1 MSFFYNIIGD
11 IMTLYLDLIFF
22 INFGFDLLL
31 LLSVSI
37 LLRRNAKIWKI
48 ISGAFIGSMSIFIL
62 FIKINSVEL
71 FIIKFII
78 SVLMIIISFGYK
90 DIRYTLKNL
99 LYLYISSI
107 LLGGF
112 LYYLNVEF
120 SYKQE
125 GLIFYHHG
133 LSIIYILLVILSP
146 IIIYTYVRQGLKLK
160 NHYTNYYEVEL
171 FLTETQKINLTG
183 FLDTGNK
190 LIDPFF
196 KRPVILVNYNYL
208 SYDVDNLKT
217 ILVPYR
223 TVNNN
228 GLLKCIIPYK
238 IIIKGIGAKTNFLVG
253 IMHEET
259 GIDGVNCILNQ
270 RLLEG

>member
-1 MSFFYNIIGD
+1 
-11 IMTLYLDLIFF
+11 MTLYLDLIFF

-133 LSIIYILLVILSP
+133 LNINYILLVILSP

-217 ILVPYR
+217 IFVPYR